1 MPDIGK
7 IKEVLK
13 ILFDGVIPPI
23 ILKVIALF
31 LALWGSLFV
40 LSKIKKLWS
49 ENFLPLFYDA
59 EKKRKR
65 RRRQLFANHIYSEI
79 KRLNTLEAWSD
90 YRFAELEAEV
100 EAEGKGKMF
109 SFIPFVKRTR
119 GGLRR
124 ERSLS
129 KALKSSQ
136 ERLILLEGDPG
147 SGKSVA
153 LRYVAQS
160 MVQKAMDAT
169 NINTV
174 IPIYINLKELVRT
187 GETPIDRK
195 LIQTFVLNSLNRVND
210 RDIEEF
216 LEDEFDEGL
225 RNGTW
230 LFLFD
235 SFDELPDVLSST
247 EADDTI
253 RSYGEA
259 ISDFLHGMNQ
269 CRGIIASRQ
278 FRGPGRLGW
287 PRFRILSLSE
297 KRRLDLIRRAN
308 LKPIIEKEL
317 IGQLGLAMLEI
328 RSMASNPMFMGLLC
342 EHMKTGKPFPQNAYN
357 VFETYIV
364 NRLNRDEERL
374 WRRFNLKPGELRNAA
389 ESIAFSMNANQQI
402 GLSPTRKI
410 LQTALLSVDEKLIE
424 KLDTYLD
431 ALEFIKLARSETAT
445 ASGDSKPFTFSH
457 RRFQEYFSTCVVLR
471 DPGKVETRKLL
482 TDARWRE
489 TAVTMCQTQPP
500 EVLIPLLNEACQVI
514 SGIIDKTPGLIENP
528 DEYVNESPE
537 KEQDENI
544 KKEEILPEPFSW
556 PQGVLHIFGLL
567 QDGFSGHLDD
577 LPGDIKVYAA
587 RLLLSASEKGTLYD
601 KKWALEVA
609 GITSHQVLLH
619 LLQNA
624 FAIES
629 QWLGEVAYRQVA
641 RLRELPKDIANGIRK
656 ALLSF
661 FAEKRL
667 NRERYTVNAHIS
679 RLDKS
684 KEFLPVLRLLF
695 WIPIIDLILHCLIF
709 SAIFIKYFSSPGLF
723 RVCLPVFILLIISYL
738 SLRPAFDYSSVNDNI
753 FHSFLGLFG
762 DLIRFIIPISIF
774 TSLVFYSPDI
784 PRPFSYLLYFFYPR
798 SLLSLLLL
806 FYFMTWTPV
815 AFLSARMGQFNHPI
829 WWPFMPIMPIF
840 FLAKNASAILKKDL
854 KNPAQKGFHH
864 IFQFIFLPAI
874 FPMIF
879 ILFLPILFFWGV
891 EIYVLLIGGGISV
904 ILMIVV
910 FLAFFLWI
918 KTEGILWIKSL
929 IASRVKWRNWKQ
941 MQHNTISGHEFFD
954 MIGQYQGDSIRFK
967 FINVV
972 REKGLLEATKENED
986 SIEHLALVVELHKKV
1001 LEIESKKRIKDFDSI
1016 PYMANILLQP
1026 LPKSDDF
1033 ANWYEKNITTRFKV
1047 KIEKFKHLKYRN
1059 IYIDMLADRYLLAWS
1074 NRILDEIYMLLE
1086 QIRIRRRD

>member
-1 MPDIGK
+1 MTDIEK
-7 IKEVLK
+7 IKEFIK
-13 ILFDGVIPPI
+13 ILFGGDIPPI
-23 ILKVIALF
+23 VLKLVIIL
-31 LALWGSLFV
+31 LALWVFLYS
-40 LSKIKKLWS
+40 LSKIKKLWI
-49 ENFLPLFYDA
+49 ENFWPLFYDA
-59 EKKRKR
+59 EKKKGR
-65 RRRQLFANHIYSEI
+65 RRRQLFADHICREI
-79 KRLNTLEAWSD
+79 DQLNSQVEWKD

-109 SFIPFVKRTR
+109 SFVPFLKRTR
-119 GGLRR
+119 KGLRR

-160 MVQKAMDAT
+160 MAQKAKEAT

-174 IPIYINLKELVRT
+174 IPIYINLRELVRP

-195 LIQTFVLNSLNRVND
+195 LIQTFVLKSLNRVND
-210 RDIEEF
+210 RDIVVF
-216 LEDEFDEGL
+216 LEKEFDEGL

-235 SFDELPDVLSST
+235 SFDELPEVLSST

-287 PRFRILSLSE
+287 PRFRILPLSE

-308 LKPIIEKEL
+308 LKTILEKEL
-317 IGQLGLAMLEI
+317 IGQLGLAMPEI

-342 EHMKTGKPFPQNAYN
+342 EHMKTGKAFPQNAHDM
-357 VFETYIV
+357 FETYID
-364 NRLNRDEERL
+364 NRLKRDEERL
-374 WRRFNLKPGELRNAA
+374 WLRFNLKPGELRNAA

-402 GLSPTRKI
+402 SLSPTRQI
-410 LQTALLSVDEKLIE
+410 LQNALLRVDENLIE
-424 KLDTYLD
+424 KFATYLD

-457 RRFQEYFSTCVVLR
+457 RRFQEYFATCVVLR

-500 EVLIPLLNEACQVI
+500 EVLVPLLNEARQVI
-514 SGIIDKTPGLIENP
+514 SGIIAKTPGLIENP

-619 LLQNA
+619 LLRNA
-624 FAIES
+624 FAIKS

-641 RLRELPKDIANGIRK
+641 RLLEIPKDIANGIRQ
-656 ALLSF
+656 ALLSL
-661 FAEKRL
+661 FAENRL
-667 NRERYTVNAHIS
+667 NRERYTVKAHIS

-684 KEFLPVLRLLF
+684 KEFLSVLRLLF
-695 WIPIIDLILHCLIF
+695 WIPIVDLILHFLIF
-709 SAIFIKYFSSPGLF
+709 STIFIKYFSSPGLF

-753 FHSFLGLFG
+753 FHFFLGPFG
-762 DLIRFIIPISIF
+762 GLIRFIIPILIF
-774 TSLVFYSPDI
+774 MSLVFYLPDFLPPI
-784 PRPFSYLLYFFYPR
+784 FYLPAFVYPR
-798 SLLSLLLL
+798 SLLFLLLL

-815 AFLSARMGQFNHPI
+815 AFLSARMGQFTNPI
-829 WWPFMPIMPIF
+829 WWPFMPIIPLF
-840 FLAKNASAILKKDL
+840 FLEKNTSAILKKNL
-854 KNPAQKGFHH
+854 KNEVKKNFYL
-864 IFQFIFLPAI
+864 IFSPIVVFAIFLIPLI
-874 FPMIF
+874 LLIL
-879 ILFLPILFFWGV
+879 LFLPIFFLFGE
-891 EIYVLLIGGGISV
+891 EIYIAVISV
-904 ILMIVV
+904 IIFAIATI
-910 FLAFFLWI
+910 FLFPVFFLTIEPWI
-918 KTEGILWIKSL
+918 T
-929 IASRVKWRNWKQ
+929 SRDRWLKWKRKQ
-941 MQHNTISGHEFFD
+941 PTIMLGKKFIHFVTQFRVDFF
-954 MIGQYQGDSIRFK
+954 RFK
-967 FINVV
+967 FINAV
-972 REKGLLEATKENED
+972 REKGLLEATKENETL
-986 SIEHLALVVELHKKV
+986 IESLALVIERHKKAAQIERQHV
-1001 LEIESKKRIKDFDSI
+1001 TDSVIELENK
-1016 PYMANILLQP
+1016 LLKT
-1026 LPKSDDF
+1026 LPKSEES
-1033 ANWYEKNITTRFKV
+1033 AIWYEK
-1047 KIEKFKHLKYRN
+1047 
-1059 IYIDMLADRYLLAWS
+1059 YIDNCRIDLVKSLGHPFTTSEYLLCS